1 MAVFTSMYDT
11 MNKDKEK
18 LMNKNK
24 ELLKDMLDFAIQEL
38 EEIAEDNEIY
48 LIDNMKIC
56 KDKEIN
62 NELLCFILSKLKD
75 RKALSYI
82 QSQKRYRSLHPK
94 NGKIYTF

>member
-56 KDKEIN
+56 KDYQSIFE
-62 NELLCFILSKLKD
+62 CLKH
-75 RKALSYI
+75 SSI
-82 QSQKRYRSLHPK
+82 
-94 NGKIYTF
+94 F

>member
-38 EEIAEDNEIY
+38 EEIAEDN
-48 LIDNMKIC
+48 
-56 KDKEIN
+56 
-62 NELLCFILSKLKD
+62 
-75 RKALSYI
+75 
-82 QSQKRYRSLHPK
+82 
-94 NGKIYTF
+94 

>member
-56 KDKEIN
+56 KD
-62 NELLCFILSKLKD
+62 
-75 RKALSYI
+75 Y
-82 QSQKRYRSLHPK
+82 QS
-94 NGKIYTF
+94 IF

>member
-1 MAVFTSMYDT
+1 MAVFTSMYDP

-56 KDKEIN
+56 KDYQSIFE
-62 NELLCFILSKLKD
+62 CLKQ
-75 RKALSYI
+75 RAL
-82 QSQKRYRSLHPK
+82 KRQ
-94 NGKIYTF
+94 GKS